1 MAPRPPRHIQSHSQS
16 GGLAR
21 VLRRCRERRGARA
34 RGRRAC
40 ACGGANLASRLMVT
54 VNGPCLKMNQL
65 ESHADRDQLG
75 DDSEASDSEQQLSE
89 EAKAL
94 LQTADEEAARWQN
107 VRVVLHPLRQSTDDV
122 LAGDTCASG
131 MQL

>member
-1 MAPRPPRHIQSHSQS
+1 M
-16 GGLAR
+16 LE
-21 VLRRCRERRGARA
+21 ERIVAA
-34 RGRRAC
+34 
-40 ACGGANLASRLMVT
+40 
-54 VNGPCLKMNQL
+54 VNGRGPCKMNQL

>member
-1 MAPRPPRHIQSHSQS
+1 MPSPP
-16 GGLAR
+16 LYWDT
-21 VLRRCRERRGARA
+21 
-34 RGRRAC
+34 
-40 ACGGANLASRLMVT
+40 ASKDSTSTESKPTVT
-54 VNGPCLKMNQL
+54 VQMKKMNQL